1 MIFGKTKITPT
12 GEGLVSLSTYYK
24 DENVEIE
31 TLEYILITTNARAK
45 LVELFD
51 ILHNISNQVDIPDIT
66 PKNVAHLAQQ
76 LGILW
81 YKVDL
86 PVKERTKG
94 TFTEVERKPKP
105 EKKETGEQ
113 ASDI

>member
-1 MIFGKTKITPT
+1 MIFGKTKIAPA
-12 GEGLVSLSTYYK
+12 GENLITLSLYYK

-31 TLEYILITTNARAK
+31 TLEYVLINTNK
-45 LVELFD
+45 PKIGELLGV
-51 ILHNISNQVDIPDIT
+51 IYNISDREDIPSIT
-66 PKNVAHLAQQ
+66 PKNIAHLAQQ

-86 PVKERTKG
+86 PAKERTKG
-94 TFTEVERKPKP
+94 TFAEIARKPKP

>member
-1 MIFGKTKITPT
+1 MIFGKTKISNAGGDLIT
-12 GEGLVSLSTYYK
+12 LSLYYK

-31 TLEYILITTNARAK
+31 SLEYILISTNK
-45 LVELFD
+45 PKIGELLD
-51 ILHNISNQVDIPDIT
+51 VVSRISDREGIPGIT
-66 PKNVAHLAQQ
+66 PKNIAHLAQQ

-86 PVKERTKG
+86 PAKERTKE
-94 TFTEVERKPKP
+94 TFAEAAGKPKS

>member
-1 MIFGKTKITPT
+1 MILGKTKITSAGDDLIT
-12 GEGLVSLSTYYK
+12 LSLYYK

-31 TLEYILITTNARAK
+31 TLEYILITTNK
-45 LVELFD
+45 PKIGELFD
-51 ILHNISNQVDIPDIT
+51 IISRVSAREDVPSIT
-66 PKNVAHLAQQ
+66 PKNIAHLAQQ

-86 PVKERTKG
+86 PAKERTKG
-94 TFTEVERKPKP
+94 TFAEVARKPKT
-105 EKKETGEQ
+105 ENKETGEQ

>member
-1 MIFGKTKITPT
+1 MIFGKTKITPAGDDLIT
-12 GEGLVSLSTYYK
+12 LSLYYK

-31 TLEYILITTNARAK
+31 TLEYILITTNK
-45 LVELFD
+45 PKIGELLGV
-51 ILHNISNQVDIPDIT
+51 ISNISDREDIPSIT

-86 PVKERTKG
+86 PAKERTKG
-94 TFTEVERKPKP
+94 TFAEVARKPKT

>member
-1 MIFGKTKITPT
+1 MIFGKTKIAPAEENLIT
-12 GEGLVSLSTYYK
+12 LSLYYK

-31 TLEYILITTNARAK
+31 TLEYVLINTNK
-45 LVELFD
+45 PKIGELFD
-51 ILHNISNQVDIPDIT
+51 IISRVSDREDIPSIT
-66 PKNVAHLAQQ
+66 PKNIAHLAQQ

-86 PVKERTKG
+86 PAKERTKG
-94 TFTEVERKPKP
+94 TFAEVARKPKT